1 MFSVISGVVLIAIG
15 GSGFW
20 YFLPRDIL
28 LSVKPMV
35 MVLLGGLGTLFGP
48 VIGAAVFLVL
58 EEAVWRSF
66 LTVHAAV
73 LGLLIVALVLFL
85 PNGLMAIGR
94 RHRRAGQA

>member
-1 MFSVISGVVLIAIG
+1 
-15 GSGFW
+15 
-20 YFLPRDIL
+20 
-28 LSVKPMV
+28 
-35 MVLLGGLGTLFGP
+35 
-48 VIGAAVFLVL
+48 VFLVL

-94 RHRRAGQA
+94 RRRRSSQV